1 MKKLPYR
8 LFWTWDH
15 STNWCLNVRGS
26 QNTGVANYYTKD
38 AKFFVRDYK
47 RAIDWCAAH
56 KMNAMGAVG
65 LLRDAH
71 GGIDSVREICE
82 YARGKGVIMYLI
94 AGLFSYGGI
103 YYEGDSRW
111 SLDRFLTE
119 NPDCMGRAQDGSFL
133 RRQQK
138 GYGGNK
144 IILTGCPSND
154 KLNDYIAESVDW
166 LFKAIPEL
174 GGIQMESGDVGVC
187 QCPKCQERRRA
198 SENVQEM
205 SFNDMARIYARCAKI
220 IWNQNPDAWVICE
233 SYRHF
238 LDPECSFFSS
248 SYPSPEL
255 KELLALPEKTFWQW
269 KCDRRLKSG
278 AWQGEELPEP
288 LKKFRHIMRAH
299 SGTQWWGGRHTLA
312 VELIRK
318 QCLLSY
324 KSGIQGV
331 SLFGE
336 GSVYHTN
343 VEMNYLAL
351 EYFSDHPEN
360 SLADFAEDV
369 MSPLLGGKLRA
380 EKYLEFGVLNKT
392 PEKIPAAAAEI
403 AKIMQGITD
412 YDVIRRWEYLASFL
426 NSFYWEFRHPDYEE
440 RIETNNNNML

>member
-1 MKKLPYR
+1 
-8 LFWTWDH
+8 
-15 STNWCLNVRGS
+15 
-26 QNTGVANYYTKD
+26 
-38 AKFFVRDYK
+38 
-47 RAIDWCAAH
+47 
-56 KMNAMGAVG
+56 
-65 LLRDAH
+65 
-71 GGIDSVREICE
+71 
-82 YARGKGVIMYLI
+82 
-94 AGLFSYGGI
+94 
-103 YYEGDSRW
+103 
-111 SLDRFLTE
+111 
-119 NPDCMGRAQDGSFL
+119 
-133 RRQQK
+133 
-138 GYGGNK
+138 
-144 IILTGCPSND
+144 
-154 KLNDYIAESVDW
+154 
-166 LFKAIPEL
+166 
-174 GGIQMESGDVGVC
+174 
-187 QCPKCQERRRA
+187 
-198 SENVQEM
+198 
-205 SFNDMARIYARCAKI
+205 
-220 IWNQNPDAWVICE
+220 
-233 SYRHF
+233 
-238 LDPECSFFSS
+238 
-248 SYPSPEL
+248 
-255 KELLALPEKTFWQW
+255 
-269 KCDRRLKSG
+269 
-278 AWQGEELPEP
+278 
-288 LKKFRHIMRAH
+288 MRAH

-440 RIETNNNNML
+440 RVETNNNNML